1 MSFLLKKYS
10 LVESIYQFII
20 CNKAKF
26 FLRNTNNTDR
36 NSVNKKHT
44 HTHNKYLE
52 KDDIGK
58 GGSEG
63 SNYELGCF

>member
-44 HTHNKYLE
+44 HTQQILRKR
-52 KDDIGK
+52 
-58 GGSEG
+58 
-63 SNYELGCF
+63 

>member
-36 NSVNKKHT
+36 NNVNKKHT
-44 HTHNKYLE
+44 HTQQILRKR
-52 KDDIGK
+52 
-58 GGSEG
+58 
-63 SNYELGCF
+63 